1 LELRGRNNIDKAK
14 QLDAMQL
21 DEILGL
27 TFKDDIY
34 RSGTV
39 RNWIDGD
46 YDANSERVR
55 ERLQSYIARPTVQ
68 NEIVDKKFR
77 FMLAVIVGLRQIIVR
92 EMDRHG
98 NWVSEFQLANPIPT
112 YRNRLFAEAV
122 GTHSETVREP

>member
-1 LELRGRNNIDKAK
+1 MG
-14 QLDAMQL
+14 L
-21 DEILGL
+21 DEILEL
-27 TFKDDIY
+27 TFKGDIH
-34 RSGTV
+34 RSGTI

-46 YDANSERVR
+46 YDPNSERVR
-55 ERLQSYIARPTVQ
+55 ERLQSYIASPTVQ
-68 NEIVDKKFR
+68 NEIVDKNFR

-122 GTHSETVREP
+122 DTHSATVREP

>member
-1 LELRGRNNIDKAK
+1 
-14 QLDAMQL
+14 MQL
-21 DEILGL
+21 DEILEL

-34 RSGTV
+34 RSGTIGD
-39 RNWIDGD
+39 WIDGE
-46 YDANSERVR
+46 YDPNSERVR
-55 ERLQSYIARPTVQ
+55 ERLRSYIARLTVQ
-68 NEIVDKKFR
+68 NEIVDKNFR

-122 GTHSETVREP
+122 DTHSATVREP